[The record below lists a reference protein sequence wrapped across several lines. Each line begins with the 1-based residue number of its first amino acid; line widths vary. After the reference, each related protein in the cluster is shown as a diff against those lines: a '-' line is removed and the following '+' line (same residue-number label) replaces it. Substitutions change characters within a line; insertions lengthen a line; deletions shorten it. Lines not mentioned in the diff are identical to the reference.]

1 MYLCAM
7 PIEFS
12 AHVEQDG
19 DYQHRSTNTRA
30 RMTPIPRDWRQFRQ
44 APSGAHET
52 LHPAWSRKFIG
63 SLWPT
68 FRSKFSF

>member
-19 DYQHRSTNTRA
+19 DYQHRGTNTHA
-30 RMTPIPRDWRQFRQ
+30 HITPIPQDWRQFRQ

-52 LHPAWSRKFIG
+52 LHPAWSRQLIG
-63 SLWPT
+63 SYWPI
-68 FRSKFSF
+68 FR